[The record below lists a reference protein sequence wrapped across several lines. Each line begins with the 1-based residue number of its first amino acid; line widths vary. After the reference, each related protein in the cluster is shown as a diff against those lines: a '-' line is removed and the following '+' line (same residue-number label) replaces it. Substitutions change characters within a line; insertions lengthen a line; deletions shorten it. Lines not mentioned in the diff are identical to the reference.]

1 MRARAVRV
9 RGNVFFYGGSLDVGE
24 DLKIE
29 D

>member
-9 RGNVFFYGGSLDVGE
+9 GWNVFFSAGSLDVGE